1 MRTPLP
7 FLTLAVLAALIATP
21 HGIRAQ
27 QVGIQGGLNR
37 AGIQGDAPPN
47 AQYTGG
53 FGYMVGIVFD
63 LPIAT
68 DVFLSFQP
76 MYAVRGTGIAFAVEG
91 EEEPRDSLDVALT
104 YVSVPL
110 LAKVRAAHGRTYVTG
125 GLDVGWLLDATLS
138 GRGPD
143 EDIASVFEDLDVAA
157 LFGFGVVFPI
167 GRPQLTLEARYAQSL
182 LDLSAGG
189 ETPDGAALPERFR
202 VNGFQ
207 LLTGLVIPL
216 GGR

>member
-1 MRTPLP
+1 MRAPLIIP
-7 FLTLAVLAALIATP
+7 TIAVFAVLATP
-21 HGIRAQ
+21 HGLHAQ
-27 QVGIQGGLNR
+27 QVGVQGGLNR

-53 FGYMVGIVFD
+53 FGYMAGIVVD

-68 DVFLSFQP
+68 DVVLSLQP

-125 GLDVGWLLDATLS
+125 GVDVGWLLDATLT
-138 GRGPD
+138 GRGAD
-143 EDIASVFEDLDVAA
+143 EDIASAFQDVDVAA

-167 GRPQLTLEARYAQSL
+167 GRPRLTLEARYTQSL
-182 LDLSAGG
+182 LNLSAGG
-189 ETPDGAALPERFR
+189 EVPDGAELPERFR
-202 VNGFQ
+202 ANGFQ